1 MTLTLLHTAQIHQA
15 AFDALRDR
23 IAPGRALRHV
33 VRPDWLARS
42 QAGVPDDVA
51 AEIAETVA
59 QAEGGVLC
67 TCTTIGAAAEAAGA
81 LRVDWPMM
89 QEAAR
94 TGGDVLLVYTLEST
108 REPSLALLKRAL
120 QEAEQDEPGQQETG
134 RRRDVHLL
142 ALTQFWP
149 LFEAGEKEA
158 FEAAIAGGVRDAL
171 RDMGDPGAVVLA
183 QGSMAGAAARLKGLG
198 IPVLSSPEL
207 ALSTALAAR

>member
-1 MTLTLLHTAQIHQA
+1 MTLTLLHTAQIHQD

-51 AEIAETVA
+51 AEIAEAVA
-59 QAEGGVLC
+59 QAKGGVLC

-89 QEAAR
+89 QDAAR
-94 TGGDVLLVYTLEST
+94 SGGDVLLVYTLEST
-108 REPSLALLKRAL
+108 RAPSLALLERAL
-120 QEAEQDEPGQQETG
+120 GETG
-134 RRRDVHLL
+134 QGADVHLL

-149 LFEAGEKEA
+149 LFEAGERDA

-171 RDMGDPGAVVLA
+171 RDITGLGAVVLA
-183 QGSMAGAAARLKGLG
+183 QGSMAGAAGRLADLG
-198 IPVLSSPEL
+198 IPVLASPEL
-207 ALSTALAAR
+207 ALTCALAAR

>member
-1 MTLTLLHTAQIHQA
+1 MTLTLLHTAQIHQD

-51 AEIAETVA
+51 AEIAEAVA
-59 QAEGGVLC
+59 QAQGGVLC

-89 QEAAR
+89 QDAAR
-94 TGGDVLLVYTLEST
+94 SGGDVLLVYTLEST
-108 REPSLALLKRAL
+108 RAPSLALLERAL
-120 QEAEQDEPGQQETG
+120 GEAGQG
-134 RRRDVHLL
+134 ADVHLL

-149 LFEAGEKEA
+149 LFEAGERDA

-171 RDMGDPGAVVLA
+171 RDITGLGAVVLA
-183 QGSMAGAAARLKGLG
+183 QGSMAGAAGRLADLG
-198 IPVLSSPEL
+198 IPVLASPEL
-207 ALSTALAAR
+207 ALTCALAAR

>member
-1 MTLTLLHTAQIHQA
+1 MTLTLLHTAQIHQD

-51 AEIAETVA
+51 AEIAEAVA
-59 QAEGGVLC
+59 QAQGGVLC

-89 QEAAR
+89 QDAAR
-94 TGGDVLLVYTLEST
+94 LGGDVLLVYTLEST
-108 REPSLALLKRAL
+108 RAPSLALLERAL
-120 QEAEQDEPGQQETG
+120 GEAGQG
-134 RRRDVHLL
+134 ADVHLL

-149 LFEAGEKEA
+149 LFEAGERDA

-171 RDMGDPGAVVLA
+171 RDITGLGAVVLA
-183 QGSMAGAAARLKGLG
+183 QGSMAGAAGRLADLG
-198 IPVLSSPEL
+198 IPVLASPEL
-207 ALSTALAAR
+207 ALTCALAAR